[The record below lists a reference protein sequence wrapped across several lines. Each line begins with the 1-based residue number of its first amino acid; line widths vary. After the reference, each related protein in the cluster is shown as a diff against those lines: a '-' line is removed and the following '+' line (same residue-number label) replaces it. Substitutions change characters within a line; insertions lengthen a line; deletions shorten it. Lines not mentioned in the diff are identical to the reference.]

1 MIQSWESLRVLCIKM
16 ALLFYSLLLVP
27 RQAQVGLLIIL
38 LAAMADFVI
47 GSFIGPMS
55 DEEYSRGFVGYNG
68 KWNVTLA
75 WYKS

>member
-1 MIQSWESLRVLCIKM
+1 M
-16 ALLFYSLLLVP
+16 
-27 RQAQVGLLIIL
+27 GLLIIL